1 MSVHACMLHMLARI
15 RDNDG
20 KGALRVW
27 VGGKDTD
34 TKTDT
39 KTSTDGNAKAE

>member
-1 MSVHACMLHMLARI
+1 MHACMLHMLARI

-20 KGALRVW
+20 KGARRVW

-34 TKTDT
+34 TDT